1 MCVFIG
7 GNGGLTNDFM
17 QSFFL
22 KYKYDIT
29 SLSIYN
35 KFIYITLI
43 SFAKFYLKQNNLK
56 KYGV

>member
-43 SFAKFYLKQNNLK
+43 SFAKFYLK
-56 KYGV
+56 